1 MLTELEAAPT
11 AAVTV
16 TDFTDHLRLSTGLA
30 ALQASEEAALSGYLR
45 AAGAAVESM
54 TGRAL
59 IQRRFK
65 WSVQRWRDPCREVL
79 PIAPVA
85 QINALTLVAADGS
98 WTAVDP
104 SAWRLVQSQF
114 DPALAPVRGG
124 WLPQIPSGGVAEI
137 EIVAGHGADPT
148 GVPHD
153 LRQAVLLLAAHYHEQ
168 RHVGASGTVEIP
180 YGVGALVSRWRKVRV

>member
-16 TDFTDHLRLSTGLA
+16 TEFTDHLRLSTGLA
-30 ALQASEEAALSGYLR
+30 APQASEVAALDGYLR

-65 WSVQRWRDPCREVL
+65 WAVERWRNPCREVL

-85 QINALTLVAADGS
+85 QINAVTLLAADGS

-104 SAWRLVQSQF
+104 SAWRLVKSQF
-114 DPALAPVRGG
+114 DPALVPVRGG
-124 WLPQIPSGGVAEI
+124 WLPQIPTGGVAEI
-137 EIVAGHGADPT
+137 ELLAGHGVGTD
-148 GVPHD
+148 GVPHE